1 MSVCVRVCVCVC
13 ERERERER
21 EMRTVHKQM
30 TSTEVAE
37 ETETVKRLGAKLTED
52 RLQFQE

>member
-1 MSVCVRVCVCVC
+1 VSVCVRVCVCVC